1 MTLLWELFSCLW
13 IPQRRL
19 PLGYRRS
26 YRAGH
31 FAANWG
37 VSSVDADP
45 LPQGAGVAMAV
56 PPVAFGT
63 RAHGISLDRVG
74 SSLSF

>member
-1 MTLLWELFSCLW
+1 MATEGATGQVTLQLT
-13 IPQRRL
+13 
-19 PLGYRRS
+19 G
-26 YRAGH
+26 
-31 FAANWG
+31 G